1 MKSIETIKDQRFRA
15 ILSDVETETR
25 KLFGT
30 RLKQL
35 ILYGSYARN
44 QQDPESDIDIM
55 MLVDENENSLRKY
68 NYKIADIMTHLSLKY
83 DTFISLTDETC
94 SRYNDY
100 LDTLPFFRNI
110 ADEGIEIYGQ
120 KTA

>member
-55 MLVDENENSLRKY
+55 ILVDEIENSLRKY
-68 NYKIADIMTHLSLKY
+68 NYKIAD
-83 DTFISLTDETC
+83 
-94 SRYNDY
+94 
-100 LDTLPFFRNI
+100 
-110 ADEGIEIYGQ
+110 EGIEICGQ